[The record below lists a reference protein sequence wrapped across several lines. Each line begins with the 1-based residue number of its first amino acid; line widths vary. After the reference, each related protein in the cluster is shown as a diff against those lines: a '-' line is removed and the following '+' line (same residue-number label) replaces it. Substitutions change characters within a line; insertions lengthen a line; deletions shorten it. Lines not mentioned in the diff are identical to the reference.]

1 MATEVEFRDYYGYR
15 LKRDLKKYSMVVIP
29 GFDYAVSRFG
39 EVRRISIYGPL
50 GKPLT
55 QVTIHGKPYIQL
67 RVDGK
72 NKPVL
77 LAKLVLWAYRGED
90 PNPRR
95 TSVIYLDGDSDNVT
109 PENLYWATRS
119 EASKYAELSEMYGCE
134 AALKEVLGVT
144 PIFDEADHFE

>member
-15 LKRDLKKYSMVVIP
+15 LTRDLKKYSMVVIP

-39 EVRRISIYGPL
+39 EVRRVSIYGPL
-50 GKPLT
+50 GKPLSR
-55 QVTIHGKPYIQL
+55 VRINGKPYIQL

-72 NKPVL
+72 NKQAL
-77 LAKLVLWAYRGED
+77 LAKLVLLAYRGED

-109 PENLYWATRS
+109 LENLYWATRS
-119 EASKYAELSEMYGCE
+119 ETSEYAELSEMYGCE
-134 AALKEVLGVT
+134 AALEEVLGVT
-144 PIFDEADHFE
+144 PIFDEEDRFE

>member
-1 MATEVEFRDYYGYR
+1 MATEVVFTDYYGYR
-15 LKRDLKKYSMVVIP
+15 LKRDLKKYGMVVIP
-29 GFDYAVSRFG
+29 GFDYAVSRLG
-39 EVRRISIYGPL
+39 EVRRVSIYGPL

-55 QVTIHGKPYIQL
+55 QVTINGKPYIRL

-72 NKPVL
+72 SKPVL

-95 TSVIYLDGDSDNVT
+95 TSVIYLDGDFDNVT

-144 PIFDEADHFE
+144 PIFDEAYHFE